1 MTTLRTGHETSFLTQ
16 PVAPEVVGPERLKE
30 VEQRITEEK
39 TSLDQVNAKAQ
50 EIEKEVGRLKAS
62 APPPP
67 NVTADAQHEL
77 LLADVE
83 LGKAKVDDLIA
94 FDRKAHDSKKKYDAT
109 MKGINE
115 KVKPLED
122 TVAGLRRRSGI
133 ITRTIDALVA
143 ESRRLW
149 VAYLTDCAERD
160 GAGYRELGE
169 AAFRAMIRVVN
180 LGSIIHRI
188 KLLDDSNA
196 RNTIG
201 LGCRDFCI
209 PTLGTESTAI
219 PAEKKTALGVDSNL
233 FSIITDENLAKFAGP
248 ASESAM
254 FVEFEKAGL
263 KCPYSPPPPAA
274 PRKAPEPERTKIPPP
289 AWRPSDGLRAAD
301 GSRLPI
307 AAITEE

>member
-1 MTTLRTGHETSFLTQ
+1 MTTLKTEQQTFLTEATV
-16 PVAPEVVGPERLKE
+16 PPETVGPERLKE
-30 VEQRITEEK
+30 IDLRITEEK
-39 TSLDQVNAKAQ
+39 NSLALVTSKIA
-50 EIEKEVGRLKAS
+50 EIEGEIGKLKAS

-83 LGKAKVDDLIA
+83 LGRAKVDDLIA

-133 ITRTIDALVA
+133 ITRTIDALVV

-149 VAYLTDCAERD
+149 VEYLTTCAERD
-160 GAGYRELGE
+160 GAAYRELGE
-169 AAFRAMIRVVN
+169 MTFKMMLRVVN
-180 LGSIIHRI
+180 FGSIIHRI
-188 KLLDDSNA
+188 KMIDDVNA

-201 LGCRDFCI
+201 LGARDFAI
-209 PTLGTESTAI
+209 PTLGTQSTEL
-219 PAEKKTALGVDSNL
+219 PREKKTALGVDTNL
-233 FSIITDENLAKFAGP
+233 FSIISDQNLEKFAGA
-248 ASESAM
+248 ASELALLA
-254 FVEFEKAGL
+254 EFKEAGL
-263 KCPYSPPPPAA
+263 KCPYSLPPPAA
-274 PRKAPEPERTKIPPP
+274 PRKAPEPERTEILPP
-289 AWRPSDGLRAAD
+289 AWRPDDGLRAAD